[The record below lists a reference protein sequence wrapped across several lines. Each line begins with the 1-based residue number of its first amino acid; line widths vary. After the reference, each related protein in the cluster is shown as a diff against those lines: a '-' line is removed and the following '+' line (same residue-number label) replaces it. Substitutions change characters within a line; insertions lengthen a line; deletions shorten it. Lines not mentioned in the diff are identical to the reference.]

1 MGKARLQKILKSMQ
15 DSEEAARQ
23 HLQRDLEN
31 SATIFAV
38 AQHAVNRLGE
48 VASTNDAAPS
58 PEPAIA
64 AHKPLLSAASSEAI
78 GTEPVA
84 TRWEDLIQQYGSSQG
99 VRKALKARGVTFSK
113 TPSRDQLLG
122 AWHSLESQST
132 QPAATTQL
140 PEPAIEPVIALTTLD
155 PEQEIAALH
164 QEVTALKQ
172 ELATVKS
179 VLAQVAA
186 LTGVAVNWSLPTP
199 GN

>member
-15 DSEEAARQ
+15 DSEEVARQ

-48 VASTNDAAPS
+48 VASTNDAATS

-78 GTEPVA
+78 GTEPA
-84 TRWEDLIQQYGSSQG
+84 TRWKDLIQQYGSPQG
-99 VRKALKARGVTFSK
+99 VRKALKARGITFSK
-113 TPSRDQLLG
+113 TPNRDQLLG
-122 AWHSLESQST
+122 AWHSLERQSA
-132 QPAATTQL
+132 QPTATTQL
-140 PEPAIEPVIALTTLD
+140 PEPAIEPAIALDPLE
-155 PEQEIAALH
+155 PEQEVAALR

-186 LTGVAVNWSLPTP
+186 LTGVAVSWSLPID